1 MVLQMI
7 KLQIRYETEEE
18 KLRMIDII
26 LAGAKVKKISEP
38 YKSGQYYRI
47 YVNVE

>member
-1 MVLQMI
+1 MI
-7 KLQIRYETEEE
+7 KIQISYEKEEE
-18 KLRMIDII
+18 KLKMIDII
-26 LAGAKVKKISEP
+26 SVGATIKHISKP

>member
-1 MVLQMI
+1 MI
-7 KLQIRYETEEE
+7 KLQISYKTENE
-18 KLRMIDII
+18 KDKMIDI
-26 LAGAKVKKISEP
+26 LSAGATVKHISKP